1 MVKKKAQE
9 EIVGFVLV
17 ILVVA
22 VIFLVFLGIA
32 VRKSD
37 TREKTENTEV
47 SQFLDAALQFTIEDC
62 IIRGIQPAKLKEVIK
77 ACKDNNKCN
86 PGESN
91 EKPACEVYSE
101 TARAITENSWKINDK
116 DTPISGYSFK
126 ATSDS
131 STGSSQAIGNEI
143 INHPSSSPIIAE
155 VQKPIGEGITVHFL
169 LFS

>member
-32 VRKSD
+32 IRKSD

-47 SQFLDAALQFTIEDC
+47 SQFLDAALQFTTDDC
-62 IIRGIQPAKLKEVIK
+62 ILRGIQPAKLKEVIK
-77 ACKDNNKCN
+77 ACKDNNKCK
-86 PGESN
+86 N
-91 EKPACEVYSE
+91 EKSACAVYYD
-101 TARAITENSWKINDK
+101 TAKAISENSWKINDK

-126 ATSDS
+126 STYDS
-131 STGSSQAIGNEI
+131 STGSSQIIGNEI
-143 INHPSSSPIIAE
+143 INHSSSSPIIAE

-169 LFS
+169 LFSN